1 MSDSKVLNKLDISQS
16 GRFYWYRWSN
26 QPPIPHQEIINS
38 SANMHMIPSNLEIA
52 KKLKQVKKDDQ
63 VTISGWLVHASYLKG
78 NGTYNWKSSTT
89 REDTGNGACE
99 VIYVCSVDRQQKSW

>member
-63 VTISGWLVHASYLKG
+63 VTISGWLVHASDLKG